1 MDGKREM
8 SLQGGPAI
16 WQNLFCDYGSRSERG
31 KTKAADL
38 KMSGFSGELG
48 FMHGRQAIKSN
59 YSGCGC
65 TRRMRII
72 SHGATLQLRIFKI
85 GISHSG

>member
-8 SLQGGPAI
+8 SLRGGLAI
-16 WQNLFCDYGSRSERG
+16 WQELFCDGGSRSQCG
-31 KTKAADL
+31 KTKAAAL

-65 TRRMRII
+65 ARRTKII
-72 SHGATLQLRIFKI
+72 SHGAALQLSVF
-85 GISHSG
+85 

>member
-16 WQNLFCDYGSRSERG
+16 WQGLFCDYGSRSECG

-38 KMSGFSGELG
+38 KMSGFSRELG

-65 TRRMRII
+65 TRHMKVI
-72 SHGATLQLRIFKI
+72 SRGAAPQLSIF
-85 GISHSG
+85 